1 VKAVQLI
8 ANGAPGK
15 FELRDLPDPMPAAD
29 EVVVQVQSC
38 GLNHLDLWLEQ
49 GALPI
54 PVPLPRTPGG
64 EVSGR
69 IVDVGAA
76 VTGGAVMPWRC
87 SPICSAGNV
96 NFACAATMQCV
107 CAGSCWG
114 CNAMAVSRKK

>member
-1 VKAVQLI
+1 MKAVQLT

-15 FELRDLPDPMPAAD
+15 FELRDLPDPKPAAD

-38 GLNHLDLWLEQ
+38 GLNHLDLWLEE

-76 VTGGAVMPWRC
+76 VKDWRRGDGVAVAAQLVFRGSWISVRGGA
-87 SPICSAGNV
+87 SA
-96 NFACAATMQCV
+96 
-107 CAGSCWG
+107 
-114 CNAMAVSRKK
+114 